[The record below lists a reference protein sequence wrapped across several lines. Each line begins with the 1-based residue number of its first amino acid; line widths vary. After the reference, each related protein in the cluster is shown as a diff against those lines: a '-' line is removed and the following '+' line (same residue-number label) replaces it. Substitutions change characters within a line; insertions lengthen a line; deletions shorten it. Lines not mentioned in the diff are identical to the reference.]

1 VTSEAPPVTGP
12 ALQVK
17 DLRVTYGPKRA
28 VDGVS
33 SGGTVETLLSG
44 AMNNPSSWNS
54 DTWLALAVS
63 TAYSVVFAG
72 IGIRWFQWGAR

>member
-1 VTSEAPPVTGP
+1 VV
-12 ALQVK
+12 
-17 DLRVTYGPKRA
+17 
-28 VDGVS
+28 
-33 SGGTVETLLSG
+33 TLLSG
-44 AMNNPSSWNS
+44 AMNPSSWNS

>member
-1 VTSEAPPVTGP
+1 
-12 ALQVK
+12 
-17 DLRVTYGPKRA
+17 
-28 VDGVS
+28 
-33 SGGTVETLLSG
+33 
-44 AMNNPSSWNS
+44 MNPSSWSS